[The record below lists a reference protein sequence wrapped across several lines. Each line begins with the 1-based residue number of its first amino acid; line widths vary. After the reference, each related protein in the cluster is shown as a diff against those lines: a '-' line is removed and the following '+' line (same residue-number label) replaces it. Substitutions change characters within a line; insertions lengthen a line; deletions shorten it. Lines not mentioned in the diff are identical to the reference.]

1 MPRASCTFFR
11 IAAMAAALCLLPAA
25 ALLSQQSVRLH
36 LEEGKSGAVWDLAQS
51 PDGKTLYSCG
61 RDSSA
66 KSWNLNTGECIRIFR
81 PEPATLVTAIALDYT
96 GTRLAMG
103 DMNGTLTV
111 WNARSGVRYFD
122 IPAHRLYITDVAITP
137 DGKSVLT
144 AGRDGALRRWS
155 LDDGTEIWST
165 DAGMRWI
172 QALAITPDGASVA
185 AGGQDGNVRLFRL
198 SDGTQEAGI
207 GRHAR
212 RVMALHVSDDGRW
225 LFSGGADGGIHTYD
239 LNTRALYRQFTL
251 EAGYAHSLH
260 LDRQGE
266 KLLVGSMNGLIEIW
280 DWKKRLRSAKLPEA
294 SYGTM
299 KSLFDA
305 DGNRVL
311 SAHTDG
317 TIRIWN
323 MQDAALLLSMAGFSD
338 GQWLSFTPDGYYDCS
353 SFGDRYVTWKSGD
366 EEYPIERY
374 RDIYR
379 KSVIVEDV
387 LKGGYKPGSTQ
398 ATFTVPPS
406 VHLLS
411 PRSRQLYVFG
421 SEKLEVL
428 LEAEARD
435 VSRIERVL
443 LYFNGRLV
451 NHDAFTGYEV
461 LEKNDTLLRIRARV
475 PVLPGRNSIEVVAVN
490 ATRVRSKPVGAEV
503 TILTSGQRN
512 PDLYVLTVG
521 ADRYAPDYPDLQFA
535 SVDAESLKDE
545 LSRQEGG
552 MYQRVYAKAL
562 TAPATT
568 KDNILAALREFKDIT
583 SRDVLVL
590 FFSGHGVRQRDK
602 SGKQRYYFLP
612 AGTRRDKVSVQGL
625 AWEDFTAELRKLNAG
640 RVILLLDAC
649 HSGDVSAGASNEK
662 VAAALTGEAGIVF
675 TSSSGNEYSYEDPS
689 WGHGAFTKALLD
701 GLRGAADF
709 TKDKIVDWSELQLY
723 VSTSVRSLTK
733 GSQNP
738 MVPRL
743 EQFAN
748 FDVVRIR

>member
-1 MPRASCTFFR
+1 MSRTSCTVSR
-11 IAAMAAALCLLPAA
+11 IAAMIAALCFLPVAV
-25 ALLSQQSVRLH
+25 LFSQQSVRLH
-36 LEEGKSGAVWDLAQS
+36 LEEGKSGAVWDIVQS

-66 KSWNLNTGECIRIFR
+66 KSWNLVTGECIRMFR
-81 PEPATLVTAIALDYT
+81 PQPATLVTAIALDYT
-96 GTRLAMG
+96 GTRLAAG

-111 WNARSGVRYFD
+111 WNARSGIRYFD
-122 IPAHRLYITDVAITP
+122 IPAHRLYITDIAITP

-144 AGRDGALRRWS
+144 AGRDGVLRRWS
-155 LDDGTEIWST
+155 LDDGQELWTVQS
-165 DAGMRWI
+165 GMRWI
-172 QALAITPDGASVA
+172 QSLATTPDGTMIA
-185 AGGQDGNVRLFRL
+185 AGGQDGSVGLFRL
-198 SDGTQEAGI
+198 SDGAREATI

-212 RVMALHVSDDGRW
+212 RVMALHVSDDGRY
-225 LFSGGADGGIHTYD
+225 LFSGGAEGALHAYD
-239 LNTRALYRQFTL
+239 LSTRSVYRQFTL
-251 EAGYAHSLH
+251 DAGYAHSLH
-260 LDRQGE
+260 LDRMGE
-266 KLLVGSMNGLIEIW
+266 KLLVGSMNGLMEVW
-280 DWKKRLRSAKLPEA
+280 DWKKRLRSAKLPAA

-305 DGNRVL
+305 DGKRLL

-317 TIRIWN
+317 TIRLWN

-353 SFGDRYVTWKSGD
+353 SFGDRYVTWRSGD
-366 EEYPIERY
+366 DVYPIERY
-374 RDIYR
+374 RDLYR
-379 KSVIVEDV
+379 RPGIIEDV
-387 LKGGYKPGSTQ
+387 LRGGYTPGTAQ
-398 ATFTVPPS
+398 ASFTLPPS
-406 VHLLS
+406 VRLLS
-411 PRSRQLYVFG
+411 PRVQQLFVFG
-421 SEKLEVL
+421 SEKLEVVV
-428 LEAEARD
+428 EAEARD
-435 VSRIERVL
+435 IARIERVL
-443 LYFNGRLV
+443 VYFNGRLV
-451 NHDAFTGYEV
+451 NHDAFTDYDV
-461 LEKNDTLLRIRARV
+461 IQKNDTLLRIRARI
-475 PVLPGRNSIEVVAVN
+475 PVLPGRNSIDVVAVN
-490 ATRVRSKPVGAEV
+490 ATRVRSAAASAHITV
-503 TILTSGQRN
+503 LTTGQRN

-521 ADRYAPDYPDLQFA
+521 ADRYTPDYPDLQFA

-552 MYQRVYAKAL
+552 MYQRVYPKAL
-562 TAPATT
+562 TGNGTT
-568 KDNILAALREFKDIT
+568 KDNIVAALKEFRDIT

-612 AGTRRDKVSVQGL
+612 AGTRRDKVSTQGL

-662 VAAALTGEAGIVF
+662 VAAALAGEAGIVF

-709 TKDKIVDWSELQLY
+709 TKDNVVDWSELQLY
-723 VSTSVRSLTK
+723 VSTSVRGLTK